1 MTVRGL
7 VVVGLAALAPAAA
20 QSPGGPVGG
29 AGCAERRPAYGPL
42 RQEEDWTFLA
52 DPACRADYA
61 DPAKHVALGRGASLS
76 VGGEARSLV
85 ETVRNGGGDA
95 GRDDA
100 YLLQR
105 TMLHAGI
112 RIGPGTGER
121 GVSGRVFVQLKS
133 GLAPGLDRPAPP
145 DRDALDVGQAFA
157 EGAVAWGGAGGR
169 WRATARAGRLEL
181 HYGAGRLVS
190 VREGPNVR
198 SSYDG
203 GLIRVEAGD
212 GPLAGWAAD
221 AFAVRPKRTRPGAFD
236 DADVPGAAFA
246 GVYTSGPVGG
256 GVGLD
261 VYGFADRR
269 SDLPPGPD
277 APAADETRLTL
288 GVRAWVRAGP
298 LQGDVEAAVQG
309 GRAGTGRG
317 AGRVRAWLVS
327 ASGSAAV
334 PGPWAPALGLY
345 AEAASGDGEQGD
357 GDRGTWRAPFPSGRY
372 FDAAVPFGPANLVGV
387 RPSVALRPAPG
398 VAVGVGAYAFW
409 RARAAD
415 GLYSIPGAAAF
426 PARPGAGRFA
436 GWAAEAFAVVAI
448 DGHVE
453 VRLDLSHFRP
463 GPSLGASAAPTTY
476 LGPRLTYVF

>member
-1 MTVRGL
+1 M
-7 VVVGLAALAPAAA
+7 
-20 QSPGGPVGG
+20 GG

-112 RIGPGTGER
+112 RVGPGTGER

-221 AFAVRPKRTRPGAFD
+221 AFAVRPKRTRPRAFD
-236 DADVPGAAFA
+236 DTDEPGAAFA
-246 GVYTSGPVGG
+246 GVYASGPVGG
-256 GVGLD
+256 RGGP
-261 VYGFADRR
+261 RR
-269 SDLPPGPD
+269 L
-277 APAADETRLTL
+277 R
-288 GVRAWVRAGP
+288 VRRPQAGP
-298 LQGDVEAAVQG
+298 PRP
-309 GRAGTGRG
+309 GRARRRPTRRG
-317 AGRVRAWLVS
+317 SRS
-327 ASGSAAV
+327 ACG
-334 PGPWAPALGLY
+334 
-345 AEAASGDGEQGD
+345 
-357 GDRGTWRAPFPSGRY
+357 
-372 FDAAVPFGPANLVGV
+372 
-387 RPSVALRPAPG
+387 
-398 VAVGVGAYAFW
+398 
-409 RARAAD
+409 
-415 GLYSIPGAAAF
+415 
-426 PARPGAGRFA
+426 PGAGRGRSAATSRWPSREGGRAPGDASGSGRGSSPRRARPPSRGRGRRRSGSTPRPPPATA
-436 GWAAEAFAVVAI
+436 GRATATAGRGGRRSPRAGTSTPPSRPGRPTSWACGRRSPSAPPRASRSAWGRTRSGGRGRPTGSTRSPARRRSRRGRGRVDSWGGGRGVRSRGRRRPPRGPARPLALPAGAEPRRQRGADDVPRPTA
-448 DGHVE
+448 H
-453 VRLDLSHFRP
+453 VRLLARKAIAV
-463 GPSLGASAAPTTY
+463 G
-476 LGPRLTYVF
+476 R